1 MDPFYKIIDKYKNI
15 LTDIFEYHRFNPNK
29 LRILDQDLDTISSS
43 LIAKQGCVYGI
54 ITNYKILKSSIYSD
68 DFFNTFIESNMNQKV
83 KIIEEEI
90 IQNNN
95 IINNLIEL
103 NKKLEFKRIEI
114 IKKNCI
120 NINNSHKWI
129 TKREKGPYGEKYT
142 FCKFCN
148 ISIDENNLYNK

>member
-1 MDPFYKIIDKYKNI
+1 
-15 LTDIFEYHRFNPNK
+15 
-29 LRILDQDLDTISSS
+29 
-43 LIAKQGCVYGI
+43 
-54 ITNYKILKSSIYSD
+54 
-68 DFFNTFIESNMNQKV
+68 MNQKV

-90 IQNNN
+90 VRNSN
-95 IINNLIEL
+95 IINNLIEI

-120 NINNSHKWI
+120 NINNNHKWI

-148 ISIDENNLYNK
+148 ISIDENKLYNK